1 MADEYLQVCHFVAR
15 LLHRHDPYVDGVGRV
30 AKWGLNFP
38 HTHHVLLPQIHP
50 FAFEPADPEEYSR
63 AAGGA
68 MARAPR
74 NRSESGSE
82 SEGRALLVRAQAQK
96 GENDP
101 LVQVDMR

>member
-1 MADEYLQVCHFVAR
+1 M
-15 LLHRHDPYVDGVGRV
+15 RV
-30 AKWGLNFP
+30 
-38 HTHHVLLPQIHP
+38 
-50 FAFEPADPEEYSR
+50 
-63 AAGGA
+63 AGGA

-74 NRSESGSE
+74 NRSESGSG